1 GTVFVLVTLASV
13 SFDGFSATFTW
24 LGILGINPLEFPGR
38 SAVMIANTVG
48 LAGACLL
55 LSALFFGS
63 VALGNAAAG
72 RRGGRAVTGAAGKL
86 IYSIIPISIAFH
98 ASHYLTVLLVNGQ
111 YFTAALSD
119 PFSAGWNLFGTRDLH
134 VTNSF
139 MNNLDGVR
147 MIWTAQ
153 TAFVV
158 AGHVVGILLA
168 HMIAIRHFG
177 TSARATRSQLFL

>member
-1 GTVFVLVTLASV
+1 FRLIGMLAPLVVLRRPGTAGKRFLALSWPGRRCLSTPALPLSGTVFVLVTLASV

-86 IYSIIPISIAFH
+86 
-98 ASHYLTVLLVNGQ
+98 
-111 YFTAALSD
+111 
-119 PFSAGWNLFGTRDLH
+119 
-134 VTNSF
+134 
-139 MNNLDGVR
+139 
-147 MIWTAQ
+147 
-153 TAFVV
+153 
-158 AGHVVGILLA
+158 
-168 HMIAIRHFG
+168 
-177 TSARATRSQLFL
+177 